1 MSRLKDIP
9 ELQRDGK
16 NIKAVCDSIREAMQ
30 TFRGYRGDPLDEAIT
45 LRTAVKLDM
54 VNANLVAIY
63 AGVGVGT
70 VLGGSSGS
78 GSAYVPDSTPPPTPS
93 GLSVSAGITSLYVE
107 QDTPAYTTGHG
118 HDRTVVYGAK
128 WPLDDVTAPT
138 FSEAVHLFDFQGDFG
153 AYVSDPSTR
162 WCIWIKWRSMD
173 GVESSAPAGGT
184 NGAQAT
190 TAVDVSTLV
199 AAMTGPGNPFKI
211 VSSPIT
217 LPDGSIV
224 PAGTYTADAFI
235 HNGFITNAKIA
246 NLAVTDAKIVTLG
259 VGKLTA
265 GSIDVGA
272 YIQSPGYT
280 PGSFGW
286 RINGDGTA
294 ELAQVVVRGTIFASA
309 GAIGGS
315 NIGSNYIRSTTYALG
330 STGWNLN
337 SDGTG
342 QLGGMTLASNYLQS
356 FNYIAG
362 TSGWRIS
369 GSGALEMNGGTFR
382 GALSAASGSFT
393 GAVNTGNFTGY
404 GWPAAGGTGAHISS
418 LGLLLGNITP
428 SAGNPLGKYFQVS
441 TPVGGV
447 PSITTNIP
455 AYLEDLQVTTL
466 KIAGQAVT
474 IPSGAYTAGAVTMS
488 PSGAVGAQS
497 LTYVSTGAPV
507 VITFTG
513 MVNVIEP
520 SNTTATGTISLQV
533 YRNGSLIAA
542 PVVIQYATADNSLFL
557 RGQPV
562 VFSIIDTPS
571 AGTVTY
577 ATNMSASPLG
587 GNISH
592 RSLTALELKR

>member
-1 MSRLKDIP
+1 MTRLKDIP

-54 VNANLVAIY
+54 VNANLVSIY
-63 AGVGVGT
+63 SGVGLGSIIAGGASG
-70 VLGGSSGS
+70 GGSFT
-78 GSAYVPDSTPPPTPS
+78 PDSTPPPTPA
-93 GLSVSAGITSLYVE
+93 GLAVSAGITALYV
-107 QDTPAYTTGHG
+107 QHDTPAYATGHG

-184 NGAQAT
+184 NGAQVT

-211 VSSPIT
+211 VSVPMT

-315 NIGSNYIRSTTYALG
+315 NIGPNYIRSTTYALG

-382 GALSAASGSFT
+382 GALAAASGSFT
-393 GAVNTGNFTGY
+393 GAVNTGAFTGY

-428 SAGNPLGKYFQVS
+428 SAGNPAGKYFQVS

-447 PSITTNIP
+447 PSISTNIP

-466 KIAGQAVT
+466 KIGLNQVTVPAGTTNASDVGVAF
-474 IPSGAYTAGAVTMS
+474 SFAYQTVM
-488 PSGAVGAQS
+488 S
-497 LTYVSTGAPV
+497 LTLDTGGSPLFIQGYLKHYHQNDFGLNILGIFVNGVLKAESNSGMIAGSTVIPLSMSAYVPAP
-507 VITFTG
+507 G
-513 MVNVIEP
+513 
-520 SNTTATGTISLQV
+520 TGTITIEV
-533 YRNGSLIAA
+533 RIA
-542 PVVIQYATADNSLFL
+542 S
-557 RGQPV
+557 G
-562 VFSIIDTPS
+562 
-571 AGTVTY
+571 GG
-577 ATNMSASPLG
+577 G
-587 GNISH
+587 GNRILAAGST
-592 RSLTALELKR
+592 LFAIGAKR